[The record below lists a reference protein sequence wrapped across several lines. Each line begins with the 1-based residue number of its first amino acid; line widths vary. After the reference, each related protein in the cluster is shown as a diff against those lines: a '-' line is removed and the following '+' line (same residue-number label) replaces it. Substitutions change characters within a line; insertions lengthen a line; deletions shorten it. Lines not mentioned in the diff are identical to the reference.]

1 MTPFLQ
7 LLLALVVLLVAAKLT
22 GLLAIRLHQPSVL
35 GELLAGILLGPSAL
49 HLLAWPIFSDS
60 GGLEH
65 ILAELGEIGVLLLMF
80 IAGLELHL
88 SELRSNLKVAGLGG
102 TLGVL
107 LPLLLGWLTGLVFG
121 MEQSAAIFLGLV
133 MGATSVSISAQTL
146 MELNAL
152 KTRVGLGLLGAA
164 VFDDILA
171 IFLLSAFFAL
181 TSGTGG
187 LLEIVWVFAR
197 MALFF
202 ALAFGFGLW
211 LLPRVIRVT
220 RNLPISQGILTLALV
235 TIFGYGLAAE
245 TVGQMAAITGAFI
258 AGLMFARTPE
268 KETLTPR
275 ISALAYG
282 FFVPLFFVGIGLNT
296 EIPLGAKTL
305 TLSLVVILVAIFS
318 KWLGVGVGA
327 RLAGFSWRESVQL
340 GMGMV
345 SRGEVGLIVASA
357 GARAGLVSEGE
368 FAAVVGMVIVSTLV
382 TPPALRALFQLP
394 EDWSP
399 PFPRFKR
406 RVRPKPVQ
414 PANAEHPGTT
424 NTEEKVASKE
434 QT

>member
-7 LLLALVVLLVAAKLT
+7 LLLALIFLLLAAKLS

-35 GELLAGILLGPSAL
+35 GELLAGILFGPSL
-49 HLLAWPIFSDS
+49 FHLLAWPVFADS
-60 GGLEH
+60 GALEH
-65 ILAELGEIGVLLLMF
+65 ILVELGEIGVLLLMF

-88 SELRSNLKVAGLGG
+88 SELRGNAKVAGLAG

-107 LPLLLGWLTGLVFG
+107 LPLLTGWLTGLAFG

-171 IFLLSAFFAL
+171 IFFLSAFFAL
-181 TSGTGG
+181 TSGAGG
-187 LLEIVWVFAR
+187 LAEIFWVFAR

-211 LLPRVIRVT
+211 LLPRLVRVT
-220 RNLPISQGILTLALV
+220 RNAPISQGVLTLALV

-245 TVGQMAAITGAFI
+245 WIGQMAAITGAFL

-275 ISALAYG
+275 VAALAYG
-282 FFVPLFFVGIGLNT
+282 FFVPLFFVGIGLKT
-296 EIPLGAKTL
+296 KIPLGAETL
-305 TLSLVVILVAIFS
+305 LFSAAVILVAVLA
-318 KWLGVGVGA
+318 KWIGVGAGA
-327 RLAGFSWRESVQL
+327 RLAGFSWRESIQL

-357 GARAGLVSEGE
+357 GARAGLVTEAE
-368 FAAVVGMVIVSTLV
+368 FAAVVAMVIASTLI

-399 PFPRFKR
+399 PVPRFPKWA
-406 RVRPKPVQ
+406 RPQ
-414 PANAEHPGTT
+414 PKKTSPPPAPAEESAAP
-424 NTEEKVASKE
+424 EE
-434 QT
+434 QL

>member
-7 LLLALVVLLVAAKLT
+7 LLLALILLLVFAKLA
-22 GLLAIRLHQPSVL
+22 GLLAIYLHQPSVL
-35 GELLAGILLGPSAL
+35 GELLAGIFLGPSFL
-49 HLLAWPIFSDS
+49 HLLAWPVFADS
-60 GGLEH
+60 AGLEH
-65 ILAELGEIGVLLLMF
+65 ILAEMGEIGVLLLMF

-88 SELRSNLKVAGLGG
+88 SELRGNAKVAALAG

-107 LPLLLGWLTGLVFG
+107 LPLLTGWLTGLAFG
-121 MEQSAAIFLGLV
+121 LEHSAAIFLGLV

-181 TSGTGG
+181 VSGAGG
-187 LLEIVWVFAR
+187 LAEIFWVFAR

-202 ALAFGFGLW
+202 ALAFAFGLW
-211 LLPRVIRVT
+211 LLPRLVRVT

-245 TVGQMAAITGAFI
+245 AVGQMAAITGAFI

-268 KETLTPR
+268 KESLTPR

-282 FFVPLFFVGIGLNT
+282 FFVPLFFVGIGLKT
-296 EIPLGAKTL
+296 EIPLGAETL
-305 TLSLVVILVAIFS
+305 LFSALVILAAVFS
-318 KWLGVGVGA
+318 KWIGVGA
-327 RLAGFSWRESVQL
+327 GARLSGFSWRESVQL

-357 GARAGLVSEGE
+357 GERAGLVSQEE
-368 FAAVVGMVIVSTLV
+368 FAAVVGMVLVSTLI

-399 PFPRFKR
+399 PLPRFKKR
-406 RVRPKPVQ
+406 RRPQ
-414 PANAEHPGTT
+414 PL
-424 NTEEKVASKE
+424 EEETPTIRADEAASPEE
-434 QT
+434 QP

>member
-7 LLLALVVLLVAAKLT
+7 LLLALIFLLLFAKLA

-35 GELLAGILLGPSAL
+35 GELLAGLLLGPSFL
-49 HLLAWPIFSDS
+49 HLLAWPVFANADE
-60 GGLEH
+60 LAH

-88 SELRSNLKVAGLGG
+88 SELRGNLKVAALAG

-107 LPLLLGWLTGLVFG
+107 LPLLTGWLTGLAFG
-121 MEQSAAIFLGLV
+121 MIHSAAIFLGLV

-181 TSGTGG
+181 LSGAGG

-211 LLPRVIRVT
+211 LLPRIVRVT

-235 TIFGYGLAAE
+235 TILGYGLAAE
-245 TVGQMAAITGAFI
+245 AVGQMAAITGAFI

-268 KETLTPR
+268 KETLAPR

-282 FFVPLFFVGIGLNT
+282 FFVPLFFVGIGLKT
-296 EIPLGAKTL
+296 KIPLGAETL
-305 TLSLVVILVAIFS
+305 LLSLAVILAAVLS
-318 KWLGVGVGA
+318 KWLGVGAGA

-368 FAAVVGMVIVSTLV
+368 FAAVVGMVLASTLV
-382 TPPALRALFQLP
+382 TPPALRALFHLP

-399 PFPRFKR
+399 PWPRFRKL
-406 RVRPKPVQ
+406 KK
-414 PANAEHPGTT
+414 TT
-424 NTEEKVASKE
+424 VADSAPPEE
-434 QT
+434 TP

>member
-1 MTPFLQ
+1 MSSFLQ
-7 LLLALVVLLVAAKLT
+7 LLLALIVLLTAAKLA

-35 GELLAGILLGPSAL
+35 GELLVGVLFGPSAF
-49 HLLAWPIFSDS
+49 HLLAWPVFADS
-60 GGLEH
+60 AGLEH

-88 SELRSNLKVAGLGG
+88 AELRGNAKVAALAGV
-102 TLGVL
+102 LGVL
-107 LPLLLGWLTGLVFG
+107 LPLLAGWLSGLAFG
-121 MEQSAAIFLGLV
+121 LEQSAAIFLGLV

-181 TSGTGG
+181 LSGAGG
-187 LLEIVWVFAR
+187 LMEILWVFAR

-202 ALAFGFGLW
+202 ALAFAFGLW
-211 LLPRVIRVT
+211 FLPRLVRVT
-220 RNLPISQGILTLALV
+220 RNLPVSQGVLTLALV

-245 TVGQMAAITGAFI
+245 LVGQMAAITGAFI

-268 KETLTPR
+268 KENLTPR
-275 ISALAYG
+275 IAALAYG
-282 FFVPLFFVGIGLNT
+282 FFVPLFFVGIGLKT
-296 EIPLGAKTL
+296 EIPLGAETL
-305 TLSLVVILVAIFS
+305 LFSGVVILVAVLA
-318 KWLGVGVGA
+318 KWLGVGAGA

-357 GARAGLVSEGE
+357 GERAGLVSREE
-368 FAAVVGMVIVSTLV
+368 FAAVVGMVLVSTLI

-399 PFPRFKR
+399 PLPRFKKR
-406 RVRPKPVQ
+406 ARPQPPEEEAPPTVRAEE
-414 PANAEHPGTT
+414 PAAP
-424 NTEEKVASKE
+424 EEQV
-434 QT
+434 